1 MAFFTSPPNAIL
13 WCTRTREIGASRLT
27 LVIVATKCEKA
38 HLRLCV
44 AWFLLYL
51 SPHAPPHVAVFTRR
65 RRTYSL
71 ENFMLLKTT
80 TLSLAIAF
88 AFAGTAGAQEIIKI
102 GHVAPVSGASSH
114 LGKDNENAAK
124 MAIEDLN
131 AKGFK
136 IDGKVVKFVLV
147 GEDDAGDPKQGTAVA
162 QKLVDAKVNGVI
174 GHLNSGTTIP
184 ASRIYFNAGIP
195 QISPAATN
203 PTYTQQKFNT
213 AFRVVANDNK
223 LGGTLGAYAVGK
235 LGAKKIAVIDDRTA
249 YGQGVAEQFVK
260 GAKKA
265 LPGVQIV
272 GKEFTNAN
280 ATDFNAILTSIKSKN
295 PDLVFFGGMDSVG
308 GPMLRQMKALGI
320 KAKFMGGDGLCTE
333 PLGKLAGD
341 AIGENLVTC
350 AEAGGVTGEQQKGM
364 DDFRA
369 RYKQKYNMEVQLYAP
384 YVYDAVMTMATAMA
398 DAKSS
403 KPSVYLPFLAKVK
416 YQGVTGPIAF
426 DANGDIKDG
435 ALTLFTYRDGKKTK
449 MEVVK

>member
-1 MAFFTSPPNAIL
+1 MRFSTKPVAFAIAL
-13 WCTRTREIGASRLT
+13 TFACGAS
-27 LVIVATKCEKA
+27 
-38 HLRLCV
+38 
-44 AWFLLYL
+44 
-51 SPHAPPHVAVFTRR
+51 
-65 RRTYSL
+65 
-71 ENFMLLKTT
+71 
-80 TLSLAIAF
+80 
-88 AFAGTAGAQEIIKI
+88 AQQVVKI
-102 GHVAPVSGASSH
+102 GHVGPVSGPNSH
-114 LGKDNENAAK
+114 LGKDNENAAR
-124 MAIEDLN
+124 MAVDELN
-131 AKGFK
+131 AKGFT
-136 IDGKVVKFVLV
+136 INGQKVTLQLLA
-147 GEDDAGDPKQGTAVA
+147 EDDASDPKQGTAVA
-162 QKLVDAKVNGVI
+162 QKLVDAKVNGVV

-235 LGAKKIAVIDDRTA
+235 LQAKKIAVIDDRTA

-265 LPGVQIV
+265 APGVQIV

-295 PDLVFFGGMDSVG
+295 PDLIFFGGMDSVG

-341 AIGENLVTC
+341 AVGENVVTC

-416 YQGVTGPIAF
+416 YQGVTGPISF

>member
-1 MAFFTSPPNAIL
+1 
-13 WCTRTREIGASRLT
+13 
-27 LVIVATKCEKA
+27 
-38 HLRLCV
+38 
-44 AWFLLYL
+44 
-51 SPHAPPHVAVFTRR
+51 
-65 RRTYSL
+65 
-71 ENFMLLKTT
+71 
-80 TLSLAIAF
+80 
-88 AFAGTAGAQEIIKI
+88 
-102 GHVAPVSGASSH
+102 
-114 LGKDNENAAK
+114 
-124 MAIEDLN
+124 
-131 AKGFK
+131 
-136 IDGKVVKFVLV
+136 
-147 GEDDAGDPKQGTAVA
+147 VA
-162 QKLVDAKVNGVI
+162 QKLVDAKVNGVV

-235 LGAKKIAVIDDRTA
+235 LQAKKIAVIDDRTA

-265 LPGVQIV
+265 APGVQIV

-295 PDLVFFGGMDSVG
+295 PDLIFFGGMDSVG

-341 AIGENLVTC
+341 AVGEDMVTC
-350 AEAGGVTGEQQKGM
+350 AEAGGVTGAQQKGM

-384 YVYDAVMTMATAMA
+384 YVYDAVMTMATAMQ

-403 KPSVYLPFLAKVK
+403 KPSVYLPYLAKVH
-416 YQGVTGPIAF
+416 YQGVTGPISF